1 MSHREYSVFFWI
13 CPLFAVP
20 ACSGHADGYSVRGA
34 LAIAAEAVEAND
46 AARLFPALD
55 ERTRFAM
62 QATVKARAEAR
73 AIIERDYPEPEKAQA
88 LAALG
93 EAGQVASAEEL
104 FARRCDQT
112 CLGSF
117 GEVVGAPT
125 AQVAVGDELE
135 VTTVRGRTLR
145 MHAGKDGGYGAVW
158 RTKETSDERSRAS
171 GELRLIRENAAIF
184 RRRQQLS
191 QPAHPPS
198 KLHPQ

>member
-1 MSHREYSVFFWI
+1 MSHREYSVFFLI

-34 LAIAAEAVEAND
+34 LAVSAEAVEAND

-73 AIIERDYPEPEKAQA
+73 AVIERDYPESEKAQA

-93 EAGQVASAEEL
+93 DAGQVSTADAL
-104 FARRCDQT
+104 FARRCDPT
-112 CLGSF
+112 CLSSF

-125 AQVAVGDELE
+125 AEVAVGDELE

-145 MHAGKDGGYGAVW
+145 MHAGKDGGYGIVW
-158 RTKETSDERSRAS
+158 RTRETSDERARAS
-171 GELRLIRENAAIF
+171 RELRLIQDNAAIY
-184 RRRQQLS
+184 RRREQLEHG
-191 QPAHPPS
+191 QAPS
-198 KLHPQ
+198 KLQAQ